1 MIMQNFAKEAEAY
14 CENKGI
20 LFTKSDIKNA
30 YTDAAKSV
38 VHCAELAL
46 CTACQRA
53 NKHASHDCLEK
64 DGKKCEMY
72 NIFVEQLNK

>member
-1 MIMQNFAKEAEAY
+1 MQDFIKEAETY

-20 LFTKSDIKNA
+20 LFTKSDIKSA